1 MKAARR
7 QLETEVPL
15 LPRLELQLGKITVKV
30 PTKSSFVCASM
41 SSLKVSNNTP
51 NDSGR
56 YDRESLSNIRFHT
69 LGLCVSTPEHVLIGK
84 TDVNVT
90 IAIESTQ
97 SVAVNASLS
106 AIRCA
111 ISPQHFKL
119 LSVDLVRENLSL
131 GATDIEEEQSD
142 QVAEQE
148 KDVKEEDE
156 SKAIPKPTLRLKFCA
171 SGFGL
176 QVLKSNTG
184 YKDDQMWAS
193 SDICSNSDSELS
205 LELTELGVQ
214 VVGNAEKL
222 NVATKLPLLRIYRA
236 CEKVPI
242 LRLDVEKSQR
252 FAVTMSMNK
261 GIERLSVSFPGLSV
275 SLVSDSK
282 KFVYVIINSSVMT
295 HCF

>member
-1 MKAARR
+1 M
-7 QLETEVPL
+7 
-15 LPRLELQLGKITVKV
+15 
-30 PTKSSFVCASM
+30 
-41 SSLKVSNNTP
+41 
-51 NDSGR
+51 
-56 YDRESLSNIRFHT
+56 
-69 LGLCVSTPEHVLIGK
+69 
-84 TDVNVT
+84 
-90 IAIESTQ
+90 
-97 SVAVNASLS
+97 
-106 AIRCA
+106 
-111 ISPQHFKL
+111 
-119 LSVDLVRENLSL
+119 
-131 GATDIEEEQSD
+131 DIEEEQSD

-205 LELTELGVQ
+205 LQLTELGVQ

-252 FAVTMSMNK
+252 FAVTMSMN
-261 GIERLSVSFPGLSV
+261 GES
-275 SLVSDSK
+275 SD
-282 KFVYVIINSSVMT
+282 
-295 HCF
+295 